1 MIEINWNNFKA
12 KFNGKETLSFE
23 NLAYQLFCFEFNI
36 KTGIFRFK
44 NQTGIETEP
53 IQTET
58 DCVGFQAKYYETKI
72 ADNKGDIID
81 SIKKA
86 KNKNSKLTKIW
97 FYLNHEFSEST
108 KKNKKE
114 PQYKIDIENEAKKN
128 SVQIEWRVPSHFERQ
143 LALPENNYL
152 AEYFFSLSKNA
163 IDFLNEIKEHTE
175 NILYS
180 IQYEIKFNDQII
192 KIDRTKFI
200 ETIEGD
206 SEKSEIIIISG
217 EGGSG
222 KTALI
227 KEFYEKVT
235 DKTPFYIFK
244 VAEFNISD
252 IREIFN
258 KYGGHSLN
266 DFIEIHKCEDKKFI
280 VIDSAE
286 KLSDLENQDAF
297 KEFLSALLKSSWK
310 IIFTTRYSYLD
321 DLKFQFIEVY
331 RSPFKVINIEN
342 LSTKEL
348 TALSEKHDF
357 QLPSDKR
364 LQSLIKNLF
373 YLDEY
378 LQNYQSFDNR
388 INYDHFKSIL
398 WQKKIQ
404 KSTERK
410 DNLHIERENCFLS
423 LAKTRSESGLFFI
436 KPEQWSNKVLSK
448 LEADEIIK
456 YDSSQGGYFI
466 THDIYEEW
474 ALEKIIEREF
484 KTSENYCDFFEQIG
498 NSLSI
503 RRAFRNWLSEKL
515 IENIDDIK
523 SFIENVFLEE
533 KIKAFWKDELL
544 ISVLLSNYSEAF
556 FNQFEKTILGQN
568 QSFLKK
574 IVFLLRIA
582 CKEVDNSLSKILA
595 FQDNNN
601 INLKYVFTKPKGS
614 GWNSTIGFIYK
625 NIDKFSPTTIYYI
638 IPLLQDWNNNN
649 KTGETTRK
657 ASLFALHFYKEIQF
671 NDDFRYSSKIEKEL
685 IEIILHGASEIKDE
699 LKAIFDEIIEN
710 KWVNHRDAYSDLCN
724 TILTSTY
731 DNIRVIIS
739 LPDYVIKLSDLFWF
753 KTERTSPYYDY
764 DGIGVE
770 KSYSLN
776 NNWHHDYFP
785 ASAFQ
790 TPIYWLLQFS
800 FKETI
805 DFILGFANK
814 TVQSYADSGIDKTV
828 EEIEVTIDDKTKIK
842 QFISNSLWNMYRGTG
857 SPVTPY
863 LLQSIHMAL
872 EKFLLEVSKTQDEK
886 IIESWLV
893 YLIKNSKSASITSVV
908 TSVVLA
914 YPDKFFNVAKILF
927 KTSEFFLYDNI
938 RANSEH
944 QAKSLYSIGYG
955 LNYKNKIFEDERI
968 KTCDDSH
975 RKTSLE
981 NLALNY
987 QFFRSENISEEVF
1000 EHRQKVIWDLIDGY
1014 YAGLPDKS
1022 KETDNDKTL
1031 KLLLARIDRRNMN
1044 PTVEQK
1050 DDKILINFNPE
1061 IEPELKK
1068 HSEDAVKES
1077 LEMMKYAALKLWSTY
1092 KFDNSKKYGDYDQY
1106 ENNPK
1111 RVLKETKEIIDGL
1124 KNSKNGQF
1132 HLFNSSIP
1140 AFTCSALI
1148 REYENELTTE
1158 EKEYCKNIIVEYATE
1173 PFRPNYQYQISD
1185 GVEVAVNAL
1194 PFLFNL
1200 FPDEKEEFKIIL
1212 LFILFDSYPIGQYKR
1227 VCDYSIE
1234 AIINNLWDI
1243 SYEDAHAIFLGF
1255 LKLKPK
1261 FNQLEDDIVKENHRN
1276 FNHRTLRSQVLEK
1289 FVEESKSELENIAS
1303 NNVLYDEIRLNE
1315 LNSEILETAFQLL
1328 PSNTS
1333 NATHIDFINNTL
1345 TFFGKELLVDNDKV
1359 DYSLRHRFFE
1369 KFSYFILNRET
1380 ENINKF
1386 IQPFVDNFSNTREMA
1401 SFFQEIISTED
1412 KLNKYEQFWLIW
1424 GSFYDSIVVMCKNRS
1439 SNYYLSEI
1447 VHTYLLAWPYWRE
1460 TAKEW
1465 HSLKDREKVFYKKVS
1480 KDIGHCP
1487 SVLYSISKLLNEIGS
1502 GFLSDG
1508 VFWISEMIEKNSNL
1522 STEELETNTIYYI
1535 EVIIRKYV
1543 YLNRT
1548 KIKTDLKIKNKILIV
1563 LNFLIE
1569 KGSVNGYLL
1578 REDLL

>member
-12 KFNGKETLSFE
+12 KFNGKERLSFE
-23 NLAYQLFCFEFNI
+23 KLAYQLFCFEFNKKI
-36 KTGIFRFK
+36 GIFRFK

-53 IQTET
+53 IQTKT
-58 DCVGFQAKYYETKI
+58 DCVGFQAKYSETKI
-72 ADNKGDIID
+72 ADIKPDIID

-86 KNKNSKLTKIW
+86 KNKNSKLTKIL
-97 FYLNHEFSEST
+97 FYLNQEFSEST
-108 KKNKKE
+108 KKKNKE
-114 PQYKIDIENEAKKN
+114 PQYKIDIENEANKN
-128 SVQIEWRVPSHFERQ
+128 SVKIEWRVPSHFERQ
-143 LALPENNYL
+143 LSLPENNYL
-152 AEYFFSLSKNA
+152 AEYFFNIGKND
-163 IDFLNEIKEHTE
+163 IDFLNEIKDHTE

-180 IQYEIKFNDQII
+180 IQYEIKFNNQIL

-200 ETIEGD
+200 ETIEED

-227 KEFYEKVT
+227 KEFYGKVK

-244 VAEFNISD
+244 AAEFNISN
-252 IREIFN
+252 IKEIFD

-266 DFIEIHKCEDKKFI
+266 EFIEIHKFEDKKFI

-297 KEFLSALLKSSWK
+297 IEFLSALLKSYWR

-321 DLKFQFIEVY
+321 DLRFQFNELY
-331 RSPFKVINIEN
+331 RLSFKVIDIEN
-342 LSTKEL
+342 LLTKEL
-348 TALSEKHDF
+348 TALSEYYDF
-357 QLPSDKR
+357 QLPSEKR

-410 DNLHIERENCFLS
+410 DNLHIERENCFLG
-423 LAKTRSESGLFFI
+423 LVKTRCESGLFYI

-456 YDSSQGGYFI
+456 YDSIHGGYFI

-474 ALEKIIEREF
+474 ALEKIIEKEF
-484 KTSENYCDFFEQIG
+484 KTIDNYCDFFEQIG
-498 NSLSI
+498 ISLSI
-503 RRAFRNWLSEKL
+503 RRAFRNWLSEK
-515 IENIDDIK
+515 IIDNIDDIK

-544 ISVLLSNYSEAF
+544 ISILLSNYSEAF
-556 FNQFEKTILGQN
+556 FNQFEKTILEQN
-568 QSFLKK
+568 QSFLKR
-574 IVFLLRIA
+574 IVFILRIA
-582 CKEVDNSLSKILA
+582 CKEVDNPLSEILA

-601 INLKYVFTKPKGS
+601 KNLKYVFTKPKGS
-614 GWNSTIGFIYK
+614 GWKSTIDFVYK
-625 NIDKFSPTTIYYI
+625 NMDKFSPTTIYYI

-657 ASLFALHFYKEIQF
+657 ATLFALHFYKEIQF
-671 NDDFRYSSKIEKEL
+671 NDDFRYSLKIEKEL
-685 IEIILHGASEIKDE
+685 IKIILDGASEIKDE

-710 KWVNHRDAYSDLCN
+710 KWVNHRDVYSDLCN

-731 DNIRVIIS
+731 NNIRVIIS

-753 KTERTSPYYDY
+753 KAEKPSPYNSYN
-764 DGIGVE
+764 GMGVE
-770 KSYSLN
+770 KYYSLN
-776 NNWHHDYFP
+776 SNWYHDYYP
-785 ASAFQ
+785 VSALQ
-790 TPIYWLLQFS
+790 TPIYCLLQIS

-805 DFILGFANK
+805 NFILDFTNK
-814 TVQSYADSGIDKTV
+814 TVQSYVDSGFDKNI
-828 EEIEVTIDDKTKIK
+828 EEIEIIIDDKTKIK
-842 QFISNSLWNMYRGTG
+842 QFLSHSLWSMYRSTG
-857 SPVTPY
+857 SPAAPY

-872 EKFLLEVSKTQDEK
+872 EKWLMEVSKTKDEK
-886 IIESWLV
+886 IIGSWLV
-893 YLIKNSKSASITSVV
+893 YLITNSISASITSVV

-927 KTSEFFLYDNI
+927 QKRELFFCDNI
-938 RANSEH
+938 RAAYEH
-944 QAKSLYSIGYG
+944 QAKNLYSMGYD

-975 RKTSLE
+975 RKISLE

-987 QFFRSENISEEVF
+987 QFIRSENLSEEVF
-1000 EHRQKVIWDLIDGY
+1000 EHRQKVIWDIIDGY
-1014 YAGLPDKS
+1014 YAELPDKS

-1031 KLLLARIDRRNMN
+1031 KLLLARIDKRKMN
-1044 PTVEQK
+1044 PTIEQK
-1050 DDKILINFNPE
+1050 DNKILINFNPE

-1068 HSEDAVKES
+1068 HSEDAVKKD
-1077 LEMMKYAALKLWSTY
+1077 LEMMKYTALILWSTH
-1092 KFDNSKKYGDYDQY
+1092 KFDNNKKNGDNDQY
-1106 ENNPK
+1106 ENNPQL
-1111 RVLKETKEIIDGL
+1111 VLKETKEIVNGL
-1124 KNSKNGQF
+1124 KNSKNDQF

-1148 REYENELTTE
+1148 REYEKELTTE

-1173 PFRPNYQYQISD
+1173 PFRPNYQYQTSD

-1200 FPDEKEEFKIIL
+1200 FPDEKKDFKIIL
-1212 LFILFDSYPIGQYKR
+1212 LFILFDSYPQYKR
-1227 VCDYSIE
+1227 IYDYSIE

-1261 FNQLEDDIVKENHRN
+1261 YNQLENDIVKEKHRN
-1276 FNHRTLRSQVLEK
+1276 FNHRTLRNQVLEN
-1289 FVEESKSELENIAS
+1289 FVEEFKSELENIAS

-1315 LNSEILETAFQLL
+1315 LNLDILETAFQLL
-1328 PSNTS
+1328 PLNTS
-1333 NATHIDFINNTL
+1333 NAIHIDFINNTL
-1345 TFFGKELLVDNDKV
+1345 TRFSKELLADNDKT
-1359 DYSLRHRFFE
+1359 DYSIRDRFFE
-1369 KFSYFILNRET
+1369 NFSYFILNRET

-1386 IQPFVDNFSNTREMA
+1386 IQPFIDDFSNTKKMA
-1401 SFFQEIISTED
+1401 YFFQKIISTED
-1412 KLNKYEQFWLIW
+1412 KLNNYEQFWLIW
-1424 GSFYDSIVVMCKNRS
+1424 WSFYDSIVVMCKNRA
-1439 SNYYLSEI
+1439 SNFYLSEI
-1447 VHTYLLAWPYWRE
+1447 VHNYLLAGPYWGE

-1465 HSLKDREKVFYKKVS
+1465 HSLKDREKEFYKKIS

-1487 SVLYSISKLLNEIGS
+1487 SVLYSISKLLNGIGS

-1508 VFWISEMIEKNSNL
+1508 IFWISEMIEKNSSL

-1535 EVIIRKYV
+1535 EVIIREYI

-1548 KIKTDLKIKNKILIV
+1548 KIKTDLKIKNKILII

-1569 KGSVNGYLL
+1569 KGSVNSYLL

>member
-1 MIEINWNNFKA
+1 M
-12 KFNGKETLSFE
+12 
-23 NLAYQLFCFEFNI
+23 
-36 KTGIFRFK
+36 
-44 NQTGIETEP
+44 
-53 IQTET
+53 
-58 DCVGFQAKYYETKI
+58 
-72 ADNKGDIID
+72 
-81 SIKKA
+81 
-86 KNKNSKLTKIW
+86 
-97 FYLNHEFSEST
+97 
-108 KKNKKE
+108 
-114 PQYKIDIENEAKKN
+114 
-128 SVQIEWRVPSHFERQ
+128 QIEWRVPSHFERQ

-152 AEYFFSLSKNA
+152 AEYFFSIGKNA
-163 IDFLNEIKEHTE
+163 IDFLNEIKDHTE

-180 IQYEIKFNDQII
+180 IQYEIKFNGQIL

-200 ETIEGD
+200 ETIEED

-227 KEFYEKVT
+227 KEFYEKVK

-244 VAEFNISD
+244 AAEFNISD

-258 KYGGHSLN
+258 RYGGHSLN

-310 IIFTTRYSYLD
+310 IIFTTKYSYLD
-321 DLKFQFIEVY
+321 DLRFQFIEVY
-331 RSPFKVINIEN
+331 RLPFKVINIEN

-357 QLPSDKR
+357 QLPYEKR

-373 YLDEY
+373 YLNEY

-498 NSLSI
+498 ISLSI

-533 KIKAFWKDELL
+533 KVKAFWKDELL

-582 CKEVDNSLSKILA
+582 CKEVDKSLSKILA

-710 KWVNHRDAYSDLCN
+710 KWVKHRDAYSDLCN
-724 TILTSTY
+724 TILTSTN

-764 DGIGVE
+764 DGMGVE
-770 KSYSLN
+770 KYYSLN
-776 NNWHHDYFP
+776 SNWHHDYYP
-785 ASAFQ
+785 ASALQ
-790 TPIYWLLQFS
+790 TPIYWLLQIS

-805 DFILGFANK
+805 NFILDFTNR
-814 TVQSYADSGIDKTV
+814 TVQSYVDSGYDKNI
-828 EEIEVTIDDKTKIK
+828 EEIEIIIDDKTKIK
-842 QFISNSLWNMYRGTG
+842 QFLSHSLWSMYRGTG

-872 EKFLLEVSKTQDEK
+872 EKWLMGVSKTKNEK
-886 IIESWLV
+886 VIESWLV
-893 YLIKNSKSASITSVV
+893 YLITNSISASITSVV

-927 KTSEFFLYDNI
+927 QTREFFLYDTI
-938 RANSEH
+938 RATSEH
-944 QAKSLYSIGYG
+944 QAKNHYSIGYG
-955 LNYKNKIFEDERI
+955 LNYKNKIFDDERI

-987 QFFRSENISEEVF
+987 QFFRSENISEEVS
-1000 EHRQKVIWDLIDGY
+1000 EHRQKVIWDIIDGY

-1031 KLLLARIDRRNMN
+1031 KLLLARIDRRKIT

-1077 LEMMKYAALKLWSTY
+1077 LEMMKYAPLKLWSTY

-1111 RVLKETKEIIDGL
+1111 LVLKETKEIVDDL
-1124 KNSKNGQF
+1124 KSSKNGQF

-1148 REYENELTTE
+1148 REYEKELTTE

-1200 FPDEKEEFKIIL
+1200 FPDEKEDFKIIL

-1234 AIINNLWDI
+1234 AIINSLWDI

-1261 FNQLEDDIVKENHRN
+1261 LNQLEDDIVKEKHRN

-1303 NNVLYDEIRLNE
+1303 NNVLYNEIRLNE
-1315 LNSEILETAFQLL
+1315 LNLEILETAFQLL

-1333 NATHIDFINNTL
+1333 NAIHIDFINNTL
-1345 TFFGKELLVDNDKV
+1345 TFFSKELLVDNDKV

-1424 GSFYDSIVVMCKNRS
+1424 VSFYDSIVVMCKNKS

-1447 VHTYLLAWPYWRE
+1447 VHNYLLAWPYWRE

-1502 GFLSDG
+1502 GFSSDG
-1508 VFWISEMIEKNSNL
+1508 VFWISKMIEKNSNL

-1535 EVIIRKYV
+1535 EVIIRKYI

-1548 KIKTDLKIKNKILIV
+1548 KVKTDLKIKNKILIV